1 MNLPMQRSMSRTSLR
16 SHLLAVLLTL
26 AVVFAATRAVGTLG
40 PAAWRWL
47 LPAGFACMAL
57 TPWLLLDAAGRRR
70 IGLAP
75 AGPRRWYWYGLAL
88 AGGAVLALA
97 CFGVGLLAF
106 GDSSNHWYVS
116 IAGSY
121 QRTMDTRSLPLWALY
136 LIFTLPAL
144 IFSPTGEEIFFRGM
158 LQQALQDKLSAPLA
172 TTLECSLFA
181 VVHLCHHGVL
191 WTATGLGWTPLS
203 ALPWMAL
210 MFGTAWCFAWLR
222 QRSGSLYPAIVA
234 HMAFNAMMNAT
245 IFCCLWPP
253 GVAAG

>member
-1 MNLPMQRSMSRTSLR
+1 MRSLHPSMRMPTSRR
-16 SHLLAVLLTL
+16 QLLAVVLVL
-26 AVVFAATRAVGTLG
+26 ALVFAASRAMGTLG
-40 PAAWRWL
+40 PPAWRWL
-47 LPAGFACMAL
+47 LPAGFVCMAL

-75 AGPRRWYWYGLAL
+75 VGNRRWYWYGLAL
-88 AGGAVLALA
+88 IGGAVLALV

-136 LIFTLPAL
+136 LIFTTPAL
-144 IFSPTGEEIFFRGM
+144 IFSPIGEEIFFRGM
-158 LQQALQDKLSAPLA
+158 LQQALQDRLSAPLA
-172 TTLECSLFA
+172 TTVECSLFA

-191 WTATGLGWTPLS
+191 WTAAGLVWTPVS

-210 MFGTAWCFAWLR
+210 MFGTAWWFAWLR

-234 HMAFNAMMNAT
+234 HMAFNAVMNAT

-253 GVAAG
+253 GVASA

>member
-1 MNLPMQRSMSRTSLR
+1 MNLPRHPSMRLATSRR
-16 SHLLAVLLTL
+16 QLLAVVLVL
-26 AVVFAATRAVGTLG
+26 AAVFAATRAVGTLG
-40 PAAWRWL
+40 PPAWRWL
-47 LPAGFACMAL
+47 LPAGFVCMAF
-57 TPWLLLDAAGRRR
+57 TPWLLLDAEGRRH

-75 AGPRRWYWYGLAL
+75 AGPRRWYWYSLAL
-88 AGGAVLALA
+88 AGGAALA
-97 CFGVGLLAF
+97 MFGFGVGLLAF

-136 LIFTLPAL
+136 LIFTVPAL
-144 IFSPTGEEIFFRGM
+144 MFSPIGEELFFRGM

-172 TTLECSLFA
+172 TGVECSLFA

-191 WTATGLGWTPLS
+191 WTATGLDWTPRS
-203 ALPWMAL
+203 AWPWMAL
-210 MFGTAWCFAWLR
+210 MFGTAWWFAWLR

-234 HMAFNAMMNAT
+234 HMGFNAVMNAT

-253 GVAAG
+253 GVAGA